1 MTGRTAAATAVPA
14 GRQTGVRAGRQSGV
28 PAGRQTAVALDR
40 ATEPGDPRVVVVRR
54 AHDVSTLSARLIAE
68 AIDAAVRA
76 RGIAHLALTGGST
89 AGGVYRALS
98 SSAMLEMTPWH
109 RTHLWWGD
117 DRFVPRGNHLS
128 NVWLAD
134 TELFVGHHVG
144 RGIPIPP
151 ENIHPFPV
159 DEALA
164 TDAGNEACA
173 ATLARE
179 AAVRLPAG
187 DHGYPVFDLVLLGIG
202 GDGHLLSCFPGSAA
216 FDTCDWALGIPKPSH
231 IAPHVPRMTF
241 NPAIVV
247 AGRAVLAMANGEGKA
262 SILGSLFREDRDVRR
277 RPAQIAQRASATW
290 VLDEDA
296 AGLLPEDVLD
306 MARGGGTGD

>member
-1 MTGRTAAATAVPA
+1 MTSGGLDASSAA
-14 GRQTGVRAGRQSGV
+14 GV
-28 PAGRQTAVALDR
+28 PAGSRTAVALD
-40 ATEPGDPRVVVVRR
+40 AAKEPGDPRVVVVRR
-54 AHDVSTLSARLIAE
+54 AHEVSTLSARLIAE
-68 AIDAAVRA
+68 AIDDAVRA
-76 RGIAHLALTGGST
+76 RGVAHVALTGGST

-117 DRFVPRGNHLS
+117 DRFVPRSNHLS

-134 TELFVGHHVG
+134 TELFIGHHVG

-159 DEALA
+159 DESLA
-164 TDAGNEACA
+164 MGAGNEACA
-173 ATLARE
+173 AALARI
-179 AAVRLPAG
+179 AVRHLPSDG
-187 DHGYPVFDLVLLGIG
+187 DGYPLFDLVLLGIG
-202 GDGHLLSCFPGSAA
+202 GDGHLLSCFPGSMA
-216 FDTCDWALGIPKPSH
+216 FDSCQWAVGIPAPTH
-231 IAPHVPRMTF
+231 IAPHVARVTF

-247 AGRAVLAMANGEGKA
+247 AGRAVLAMANGIGKA
-262 SILGSLFREDRDVRR
+262 SILGTIFSEPRDVRR
-277 RPAQIAQRASATW
+277 WPSQIAQRSTATW

-296 AGLLPEDVLD
+296 ATEMPEDVLA